1 VPRRTFQYIK
11 SSEKDHRHLYVD
23 SKNASVIF
31 AFLESDAQ
39 RTKKFRHNID
49 LVLNHKYTNDV
60 FEHEPVDDETIG
72 VYAFKLKV
80 GINPRIYCKTYET
93 ESGFHIILVE
103 LVTHK
108 ASQKLTKPLKTIIR
122 KVATYEYEIE

>member
-1 VPRRTFQYIK
+1 VPHRTFTYIK
-11 SSEKDHRHLYVD
+11 SSLKGHRQLYVD
-23 SKNASVIF
+23 EKNAQEILT
-31 AFLESDAQ
+31 FLKSDAQ
-39 RTKKFRHNID
+39 ITKKFWHNID

-122 KVATYEYEIE
+122 KVATYEYEIK